1 MNPLN
6 VTYFFLPAA
15 LAPVGRPDED
25 NRARARAKGIF
36 GMQIRRL
43 STWGENANPGDA
55 SYNVLVRLCP

>member
-36 GMQIRRL
+36 GMQIRMQIL
-43 STWGENANPGDA
+43 ATDP
-55 SYNVLVRLCP
+55 